1 MNRRLT
7 SASEPHLPTS
17 MIKNAPRRLRDA
29 VDAYLIIEVG
39 VGGSESDPS
48 RMLDGSGSRRE
59 ASGSGR
65 EASGSQRDLVAWESL
80 LERLG
85 R

>member
-17 MIKNAPRRLRDA
+17 MIKNAPRQLRDA
-29 VDAYLIIEVG
+29 VNAYLIIEVG
-39 VGGSESDPS
+39 VGGRS
-48 RMLDGSGSRRE
+48 RAHVGCSTGRGCQRE
-59 ASGSGR
+59 ASGSQR
-65 EASGSQRDLVAWESL
+65 EASGSQRDLVAWKSL

>member
-1 MNRRLT
+1 MLLTRIRSLKSVLGGQNR
-7 SASEPHLPTS
+7 
-17 MIKNAPRRLRDA
+17 
-29 VDAYLIIEVG
+29 G
-39 VGGSESDPS
+39 PS

-59 ASGSGR
+59 ASGG
-65 EASGSQRDLVAWESL
+65 QRDLVAWESL

>member
-1 MNRRLT
+1 
-7 SASEPHLPTS
+7 
-17 MIKNAPRRLRDA
+17 MIKNAQRRLQGA
-29 VDAYLIIEVG
+29 IDAYLIIEVG
-39 VGGSESDPS
+39 VGGPVLEGRYQGPS

-59 ASGSGR
+59 GSGSRR